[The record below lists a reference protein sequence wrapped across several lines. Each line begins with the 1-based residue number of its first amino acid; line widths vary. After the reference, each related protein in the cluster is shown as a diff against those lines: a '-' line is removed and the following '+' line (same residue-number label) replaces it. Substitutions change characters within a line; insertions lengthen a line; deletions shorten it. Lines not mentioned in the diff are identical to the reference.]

1 MTVRF
6 PRLPL
11 SLDPLIAEARQR
23 ARRRRLLLAA
33 LLAGVLALA
42 VGLSFGLRHTGPRL
56 EAFRSSS
63 GRWVPAG
70 VEEIDVR
77 APNSPPVSLRV
88 TDPSQVKQIVGWF
101 NGLTAN
107 RPGSSGCAGGYAPNV
122 SFTFRGAS
130 GRALA
135 TAYSSPLPTGSC
147 DPIYFKAGAKPH
159 ASLFDPN
166 DASSFIT
173 RVRQLLGI
181 SRTSAQY
188 RG

>member
-1 MTVRF
+1 MTVR
-6 PRLPL
+6 LPHL
-11 SLDPLIAEARQR
+11 PMTADPLIGEAKQR

-33 LLAGVLALA
+33 LLAGVVALA
-42 VGLSFGLRHTGPRL
+42 VGLFFGLRHTGPRL

-77 APNSPPVSLRV
+77 AAPISLRV
-88 TDPSQVKQIVGWF
+88 TDPSQLKQIVGWF
-101 NGLTAN
+101 NGLTST
-107 RPGSSGCAGGYAPNV
+107 RPGSPACAGGYAATV

-130 GRALA
+130 GVALA
-135 TAYSSPLPTGSC
+135 TANSSPLPTGSC
-147 DPIYFKAGAKPH
+147 DPVSFKVGAKPH
-159 ASLFDPN
+159 TFLFDPSG
-166 DASSFIT
+166 ASSFIT

-181 SRTSAQY
+181 SRTFELY